1 MYFQSLF
8 QCLTYVHGESA
19 NPRLVEAAYRCC
31 RDLINL
37 LESDMPKKRSR
48 LYEKLLVEGLLL
60 SQSSEMLDIQ
70 LINMKEIPPIFT
82 ELGIISV
89 QYLKVGC
96 CSIPDIVQD
105 EN

>member
-1 MYFQSLF
+1 M
-8 QCLTYVHGESA
+8 

-37 LESDMPKKRSR
+37 LESETSKERSR
-48 LYEKLLVEGLLL
+48 LYEKLVVEGLLL
-60 SQSSEMLDIQ
+60 GQSSEMLDIQ
-70 LINMKEIPPIFT
+70 LINMKEVPAIFS

-96 CSIPDIVQD
+96 CLISNIVQD
-105 EN
+105 RN